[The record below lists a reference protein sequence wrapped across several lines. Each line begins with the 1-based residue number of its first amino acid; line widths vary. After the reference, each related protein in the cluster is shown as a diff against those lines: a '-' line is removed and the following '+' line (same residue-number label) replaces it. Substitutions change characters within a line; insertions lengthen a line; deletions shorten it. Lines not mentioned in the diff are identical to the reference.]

1 VQGCGSYDG
10 GDDSDGRKKRMS
22 VVNPNPYHSIY
33 RGGPPGPPVAAPYGA
48 HHSGSILIISRGDH
62 AGFFAKRMSNDLSSE
77 FRSSN
82 INNITGSSQ

>member
-1 VQGCGSYDG
+1 VRSTATRDILFIGGSTG
-10 GDDSDGRKKRMS
+10 SA
-22 VVNPNPYHSIY
+22 
-33 RGGPPGPPVAAPYGA
+33 VAAPYGA

-62 AGFFAKRMSNDLSSE
+62 VGFFAKRMSNDLSSE